1 LATGAIA
8 DIHILLKAP
17 SQKGK
22 IAIVTGANIGLG
34 YETALGFAKLGAKVI
49 LACRNHE
56 KAEEAKRAILR
67 KVPEAD
73 LDILLIDLKSLG
85 SVRRFA
91 EKFKEK
97 YAKLDLLVLNAG
109 IMAPPFSKTED
120 GFESQMAVNY
130 FSHFLLTNLLFPILK
145 KTKDSR
151 IISLSSIAHRNGK
164 IDFENIN
171 AEKSYSN
178 WEAYSQSKLAC
189 LMFAYEL
196 QRRINSA
203 GINAKSVAAHPGL
216 SNTNLAQNSPWISK
230 VLFGPISKII
240 GQDAKSGALPT
251 LMAALEPSVKGGE
264 YYGPDGFM
272 EAKGN
277 PIKVK
282 STGLSHNVSIAQKLW
297 QESERLT
304 GQEFIV

>member
-1 LATGAIA
+1 MSKFALS
-8 DIHILLKAP
+8 KAP
-17 SQKGK
+17 SQQGK
-22 IAIVTGANIGLG
+22 IALVTGANNGLG

-49 LACRNHE
+49 LACRNNE
-56 KAEEAKRAILR
+56 KAEEAKRGILA
-67 KVPEAD
+67 KVPTAE
-73 LDILLIDLKSLG
+73 LDILLIDLKNLG
-85 SVRRFA
+85 SVRSFA
-91 EKFKEK
+91 EEFKGK
-97 YAKLDLLVLNAG
+97 YAQLDLLVLNAG
-109 IMAPPFSKTED
+109 IMATPFSKTED

-151 IISLSSIAHRNGK
+151 IVSLSSIAHKNGK

-171 AEKSYSN
+171 AEKSYSD
-178 WEAYSQSKLAC
+178 WGAYSQSKLAC
-189 LMFAYEL
+189 LMFSYEL

-230 VLFGPISKII
+230 VLFGPFSKLI
-240 GQDAKSGALPT
+240 GQNAKDGALPT
-251 LMAALEPSVKGGE
+251 LMAALDPSVKGGE

-272 EAKGN
+272 EAKGS
-277 PIKVK
+277 PTKVK
-282 STGLSHNVSIAQKLW
+282 STGRSHNVSLAQKLW